1 MYIKKTLLL
10 SLTIFIL
17 SACSNDNLEQQEQAT
32 NNEEVTSDDTET
44 EDNNN
49 TQNVESTEIEDTES
63 NDTDNNNV
71 QNTEQMISQFIEDM
85 YTKNSLEDYRNVD
98 EIVSEDFKQM
108 IDEQFSDTLN
118 EDDIPDTE
126 VRTQNAEIYKS
137 TSNRNDE
144 YIYVL
149 DLEIID
155 HDTRNISKSQNI
167 GRVAMV
173 EEYDV
178 LKIDDIAELSNTEID
193 E

>member
-32 NNEEVTSDDTET
+32 NNEEVISSDTET
-44 EDNNN
+44 ENNNN
-49 TQNVESTEIEDTES
+49 TKNVESTEIEDTES
-63 NDTDNNNV
+63 NDNDNDNV
-71 QNTEQMISQFIEDM
+71 ENTEQMISQFIEDM

-118 EDDIPDTE
+118 EDDIPDME
-126 VRTQNAEIYKS
+126 VRTQNAEIYQS

-167 GRVAMV
+167 GRVEMV
-173 EEYDV
+173 EEYDI
-178 LKIDDIAELSNTEID
+178 LKIDNIEELSNTEID